1 MIQSVLS
8 HANPYTKE
16 DKIKYAVQRQW
27 WLVKQQYI
35 EKH

>member
-8 HANPYTKE
+8 HANPYSKA

-27 WLVKQQYI
+27 RPVKQQYM